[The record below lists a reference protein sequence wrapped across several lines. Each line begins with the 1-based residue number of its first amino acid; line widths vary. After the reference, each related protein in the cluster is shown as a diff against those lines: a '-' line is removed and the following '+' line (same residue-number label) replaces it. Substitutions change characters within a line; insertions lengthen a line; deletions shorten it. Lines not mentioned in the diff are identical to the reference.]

1 MIRSKD
7 HLVSALST
15 QFGFSEK
22 QSSQI
27 LEWILEW
34 IMDAIEEGDEVRLL
48 GFGSFWAQLLEA
60 KEKVNPRTGR
70 SFVLETRNNVM
81 FKGAKEFRQ
90 RLNEGVNADS
100 PEEM

>member
-7 HLVSALST
+7 HLVTALST

-34 IMDAIEEGDEVRLL
+34 IMDAIEAGDEVRLL

-60 KEKVNPRTGR
+60 KEKINPRTGR

-90 RLNEGVNADS
+90 RLNEGGNANS
-100 PEEM
+100 EEI